1 MQKAIIIQFLLQQQ
15 QLLRFRLKIK
25 KSGPTAIC
33 CGQAANLILLELSAV
48 ELDDL
53 TIVNFHRNF
62 FSFR

>member
-1 MQKAIIIQFLLQQQ
+1 MQKSYYYPVSAAPAEVAPFPAED
-15 QLLRFRLKIK
+15 K

-53 TIVNFHRNF
+53 TIVNFHRDF